1 MKVKNKYNYDY
12 LALNLRSSVVKR
24 FRQFAKK
31 VAPSQSDALSNMM
44 SFFEWHGFT
53 PSDRLG
59 QSFLQELLK
68 NRKLTETSIKRTE
81 ASIAIIRDIE
91 ITQTKPTNA
100 ILKALLE
107 QKVKHEKPKVRQKPL
122 RQEPPIEITVPK
134 IRYERLVDKMEML
147 KKESQ
152 YVMENTTLVKP
163 SFGKPYLRL
172 DITEGDLENY
182 KRTLQNL

>member
-1 MKVKNKYNYDY
+1 MKVKSKYSYDY

-24 FRQFAKK
+24 FRHFAKK
-31 VAPSQSDALSNMM
+31 VAHSQSDALENMIA
-44 SFFEWHGFT
+44 FFEWHGFV
-53 PSDRLG
+53 PSDRFG
-59 QSFLQELLK
+59 QSFLQEILK
-68 NRKLTETSIKRTE
+68 NQKLTETSIKRTE

-107 QKVKHEKPKVRQKPL
+107 QKVK
-122 RQEPPIEITVPK
+122 QERPRVEHISSKQESPIEISVPK
-134 IRYERLVDKMEML
+134 IRYERLMDKMEML
-147 KKESQ
+147 KRESQ
-152 YVMENTTLVKP
+152 YVVENTTLIKS

-172 DITEGDLENY
+172 DITEGELENY

>member
-1 MKVKNKYNYDY
+1 MKVKGKYSYDY
-12 LALNLRSSVVKR
+12 MALNLRSSVVKR
-24 FRQFAKK
+24 FRTFAKK
-31 VAPSQSDALSNMM
+31 VAPSQSDALENMIG
-44 SFFEWHGFT
+44 FFEWHGFI
-53 PSDRLG
+53 PSDRFG
-59 QSFLQELLK
+59 QSFLQEIIK

-100 ILKALLE
+100 ILEALLE
-107 QKVKHEKPKVRQKPL
+107 QKVKHEKPKVEPVPQK
-122 RQEPPIEITVPK
+122 QEPPIEITVPK
-134 IRYERLVDKMEML
+134 IRYERLQNKMEML

-152 YVMENTTLVKP
+152 YVVENTTLIKP

-172 DITEGDLENY
+172 DITEGELEKY